1 MSPPT
6 WTHTGYAQRLHFGA
20 GTARRL
26 PEVLR
31 EVGARRLLL
40 VTSAGRLASEDGER
54 VVAALGR
61 ALVSTFDG
69 VRSHVPTDVVQAAL
83 LQARRDGVD
92 GVVSFGGGSAMDL
105 GKAIVYFTEQE
116 AGTPGTTYLDRPAL
130 PHIAIPTTYSGAEV
144 TPGFGMTDEHTRTK
158 AGAGGPTSA
167 PVAVVYD
174 PELTLTTP
182 ARVTA
187 ETGMNALG
195 HCLEAAYAIQRSPE
209 AEAIALAG
217 AWRLHAALPRV
228 MDDPGDL
235 AARTDLLAAAA
246 LAGRALQNAT
256 MGVHHGLSQLL
267 GGRTGI
273 PHGLANALV
282 LPHAL
287 RFNAPVVP
295 EAMEAIGHAL
305 GDGDPAVAV
314 EQLRARIG
322 LEAHLHEVGVTEDD
336 LDAVARLSQGSPP
349 VQRNPRPVTE
359 EDARAI
365 LAAAW

>member
-1 MSPPT
+1 
-6 WTHTGYAQRLHFGA
+6 
-20 GTARRL
+20 
-26 PEVLR
+26 
-31 EVGARRLLL
+31 
-40 VTSAGRLASEDGER
+40 
-54 VVAALGR
+54 
-61 ALVSTFDG
+61 
-69 VRSHVPTDVVQAAL
+69 
-83 LQARRDGVD
+83 
-92 GVVSFGGGSAMDL
+92 
-105 GKAIVYFTEQE
+105 
-116 AGTPGTTYLDRPAL
+116 
-130 PHIAIPTTYSGAEV
+130 
-144 TPGFGMTDEHTRTK
+144 MTDERTRTK
-158 AGAGGPTSA
+158 GGGGGPTSA

-187 ETGMNALG
+187 ETGMNALA

-217 AWRLHAALPRV
+217 AWRLQEALPRV
-228 MDDPGDL
+228 VDEPSDL

-295 EAMEAIGHAL
+295 EAMEAIGHSL
-305 GDGDPAVAV
+305 GTDGDPAAAV
-314 EQLRARIG
+314 EQLRAKLG
-322 LEAHLHEVGVTEDD
+322 LEAHLQEVGVTEDD
-336 LDAVARLSQGSPP
+336 LDAVARLSQGSAA

-359 EDARAI
+359 ADAKAI
-365 LAAAW
+365 LVAAW